1 MYNKDEIWNSKG
13 FTLIEIIASIAL
25 LVMVIGTFLPFFPQI
40 MSWTQTTDDEL
51 VASNLLPQVSS
62 EVKNLDVNGH
72 DLFDNVQQCDTYQRE
87 DIFFKE
93 YTLNGVNYK
102 SMLNTCEE
110 KELDLYRTKINILT
124 ESGEL
129 VSDSFTY
136 ISGDLE

>member
-1 MYNKDEIWNSKG
+1 MYNKFKMRNSKG

-25 LVMVIGTFLPFFPQI
+25 LVMVIGTLLPFFPQI

-62 EVKNLDVNGH
+62 EVKNLDVH
-72 DLFDNVQQCDTYQRE
+72 AFFDNIQQCDTYQGE
-87 DIFFKE
+87 DIFYKE
-93 YTLNGVNYK
+93 YALNGINYK

-110 KELDLYRTKINILT
+110 QNLDLYRTKINILT
-124 ESGEL
+124 ESGKL
-129 VSDSFTY
+129 VSESYTY

>member
-1 MYNKDEIWNSKG
+1 MDTKFKMRNSKG

-62 EVKNLDVNGH
+62 EVKNINVH
-72 DLFDNVQQCDTYQRE
+72 TLFDNIQQCDTYQQE
-87 DIFFKE
+87 DIFYKA
-93 YTLNGVNYK
+93 YTLNGISYK

-110 KELDLYRTKINILT
+110 QELDLYRTKITIFT
-124 ESGEL
+124 ESGKL
-129 VSDSFTY
+129 VSESYTY
-136 ISGDLE
+136 MSGDLE

>member
-1 MYNKDEIWNSKG
+1 MWNSKG

-25 LVMVIGTFLPFFPQI
+25 LVMVIGTLLPFFPQI

-62 EVKNLDVNGH
+62 EVKNLDVH
-72 DLFDNVQQCDTYQRE
+72 AFFDNVQQCDTYQGE
-87 DIFFKE
+87 DVFYKE
-93 YTLNGVNYK
+93 YTLNGINYK

-110 KELDLYRTKINILT
+110 QEPDLYRTKINILT
-124 ESGEL
+124 ESGKL
-129 VSDSFTY
+129 VSESYTY